1 MKRLTFL
8 LTLIVAF
15 AAVLIITQPSAQAGL
30 FGGDKHAASS
40 PSPSPSPSAL
50 PTASPEPPS
59 VAIPRLEAK
68 LKTNPNDEDSMTQL
82 ASQFLGI
89 SRPDYAAQL
98 TQHLLQMGD
107 KTAQVYYLDGYAMQA
122 LGRQDVAIA
131 DLEQAENL
139 DPSNVGILEQL
150 TDLYLKANRFTDAER
165 IANRSIVLNKG
176 DAESYSML
184 GAVYAAETKYDDARA
199 QFEIAAGKD
208 PKNTDPLFEIAQT
221 YASQDNIPTALQE
234 VARVLAIDPKNIQAL
249 VFKADLYARQHDD
262 QRASDAYD
270 DAIVAAPDDQ
280 QKVQIVAH
288 KAAYFVGEKKFTQA
302 EGVFLQGIAQY
313 PKVPQIYVAYGDFL
327 ASQKNYDKAKSQWQI
342 ALSIDNTDTDAL
354 NRLGQLAL
362 SQQKYQDAVN
372 YLKQYTSA
380 QPDPAAFAMLGQA
393 YSFLHDYPDSKDAC
407 SKSFQ
412 IQRTP
417 DSLGCIAGA
426 DYAMKN
432 YKEAS
437 QIFDVLD
444 NNAHGFLEQNPELLY
459 IAGKSYEQT
468 KQREKAVYAY
478 RRLLPLV
485 RKGTKQYS
493 EIQQWIADL
502 SKPGAKPT
510 PKKKPAQKP

>member
-1 MKRLTFL
+1 LKRLTFP
-8 LTLIVAF
+8 LTLIAAF
-15 AAVLIITQPSAQAGL
+15 TALLIVTQPSAQAGL
-30 FGGDKHAASS
+30 FGGDKHAAS

-68 LKTNPNDEDSMTQL
+68 LKANPNDQDAMTQL
-82 ASQFLGI
+82 AGQFLGI
-89 SRPDYAAQL
+89 NRPDYAAQI

-139 DPSNVGILEQL
+139 DPSNIGILEQL

-184 GAVYAAETKYDDARA
+184 GAVYASEQKYDDARA
-199 QFEIAAGKD
+199 QFEIAAAKD
-208 PKNTDPLFEIAQT
+208 PKDTDPLFQIAQT
-221 YASQDNIPTALQE
+221 YAAQDNIPIALQE
-234 VARVLAIDPKNIQAL
+234 IARVLAIDPKNVQAL

-262 QRASDAYD
+262 QKASDAYD

-280 QKVQIVAH
+280 QKVAIVAR
-288 KAAYFVGEKKFTQA
+288 KAAYYVGEKKFSQA
-302 EGVFLQGIAQY
+302 ETVFLQGIAQY
-313 PKVPQIYVAYGDFL
+313 PKVPQIYVAYGDYL
-327 ASQKNYDKAKSQWQI
+327 ASQKNLDKAKVQWQT
-342 ALSIDNTDTDAL
+342 ALSIDGSDTDAL

-362 SQQKYQDAVN
+362 QEQKYQDAVN
-372 YLKQYTSA
+372 YLKQFTTL

-412 IQRTP
+412 MQRTP

-444 NNAHGFLEQNPELLY
+444 NNAKGFLDQNPELLY
-459 IAGKSYEQT
+459 IAGRSYEQT
-468 KQREKAVYAY
+468 KQREKAANAY
-478 RRLLPLV
+478 KRLLPMV

-493 EIQQWIADL
+493 EIQHWIADL
-502 SKPGAKPT
+502 SKPAPKPA
-510 PKKKPAQKP
+510 PKKKPASKP